1 MRPNK
6 PVWARAM
13 SQTDRH
19 KTKKLANI
27 VAIVFSAVIA
37 ALGIAGYQRTED
49 EWQLLLFLALSVLGF
64 FIVIYLFKGI
74 NKLLDSLD
82 NDSR

>member
-1 MRPNK
+1 
-6 PVWARAM
+6 M
-13 SQTDRH
+13 SQQDRH
-19 KTKKLANI
+19 NTRKLANI

-49 EWQLLLFLALSVLGF
+49 ELQLLLFLGLSVLGF
-64 FIVIYLFKGI
+64 FVVIFLFKGI

-82 NDSR
+82 NDAQ

>member
-1 MRPNK
+1 MTENDK
-6 PVWARAM
+6 
-13 SQTDRH
+13 H
-19 KTKKLANI
+19 KTRKLANI

-37 ALGIAGYQRTED
+37 AIGIAGYQRTQD
-49 EWQLLLFLALSVLGF
+49 ELQLLVFLGVSVLGF

-82 NDSR
+82 NNSQE

>member
-1 MRPNK
+1 MTENDKHETR
-6 PVWARAM
+6 
-13 SQTDRH
+13 
-19 KTKKLANI
+19 KLANI

-37 ALGIAGYQRTED
+37 AIGIAGYQRTQD
-49 EWQLLLFLALSVLGF
+49 ELQLLVFLSVSVLGF

-82 NDSR
+82 NNSQE